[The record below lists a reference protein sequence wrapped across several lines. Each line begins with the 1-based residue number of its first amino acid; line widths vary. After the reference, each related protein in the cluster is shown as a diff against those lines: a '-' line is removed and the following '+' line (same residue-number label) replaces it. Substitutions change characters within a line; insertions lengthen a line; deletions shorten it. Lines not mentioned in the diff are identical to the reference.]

1 MYTTQSENS
10 CFWKRK
16 QLKHLVLWKF
26 ASARLYKS
34 MTPSLD
40 AREEMEEDGGEIR
53 GGGSGTSRGRGRGAG
68 TGYSGLNPLDH
79 A

>member
-1 MYTTQSENS
+1 MAVIGGAV
-10 CFWKRK
+10 CFWKR
-16 QLKHLVLWKF
+16 QELKHWALWKF

-40 AREEMEEDGGEIR
+40 ARNEMEEDGGEIR
-53 GGGSGTSRGRGRGAG
+53 GGMGKTGRGGK
-68 TGYSGLNPLDH
+68 GYSGLNPLDH